1 MDIATLAWALALTN
15 AAFAGCA
22 LLVRGRAA
30 VDVRAL
36 GADAWLTHGA
46 GRVLQAGAW
55 SLFAA
60 AGWHPGSN
68 AVLAA
73 QLLLAGGLALDTG
86 AALKLAGRPAWGAG
100 AGAAL
105 LAAAF
110 ALAGRAG
117 GDAAAILAWAAPA
130 VMAILLASRL
140 RPGATELPRAGIA
153 ALTAGLAGLALI
165 AVQARAVGIAGAP
178 LAPALLCHLAWAL
191 AAGLCLLVAG
201 LDRREQDAARLATID
216 PLTDA
221 LNRHG
226 FYTALSPWMALS
238 RRPGQPTSVLL
249 LDLDHFKRVNDT
261 YGHAAGDAVLKHVV
275 DTVRRQLRDSD
286 AIGRLGG
293 EQFAVLLPRT
303 GVDEAAIVAERIR
316 KAIEQAPVKTGRALL
331 SVTASL
337 GLTAIA
343 AHDTTAALFQ
353 RADGALAQ
361 AKQGGR
367 NQIGIAA
374 LAQAA

>member
-1 MDIATLAWALALTN
+1 MDAGTLAWALALVN
-15 AAFAGCA
+15 AAFAAVA
-22 LLVRGRAA
+22 LLVRGA
-30 VDVRAL
+30 VVIDVRAL
-36 GADAWLTHGA
+36 GGDPWLVQGGA
-46 GRVLQAGAW
+46 RVLQAAAW
-55 SLFAA
+55 CLLAL

-68 AVLAA
+68 AVLAV
-73 QLLLAGGLALDTG
+73 QLLLAAGLAADAG
-86 AALKLAGRPAWGAG
+86 GWMKLAGRAAWSAVAALPLVLAAFAFAGRLGGDTEAAMAWGAPAFIG
-100 AGAAL
+100 IMLAL
-105 LAAAF
+105 
-110 ALAGRAG
+110 
-117 GDAAAILAWAAPA
+117 
-130 VMAILLASRL
+130 RL
-140 RPGATELPRAGIA
+140 RPGATELPRQAYM
-153 ALTAGLAGLALI
+153 ALATGLAAVLLI
-165 AVQARAVGIAGAP
+165 VVQARALRANGAP
-178 LAPALLCHLAWAL
+178 LAPALLCYLAWAM
-191 AAGLCLLVAG
+191 AAGLGFLLAA

-226 FYTALSPWMALS
+226 FYSALSPWMALS

-303 GVDEAAIVAERIR
+303 GVDEAGIVAERIR
-316 KAIEQAPVKTGRALL
+316 DAIEQAPVKTGRALL
-331 SVTASL
+331 SVTASF

-343 AHDTTAALFQ
+343 AHDSTATLFQ
-353 RADGALAQ
+353 RADSALAQ

-367 NQIGIAA
+367 NRVGVAGLIHAA
-374 LAQAA
+374 